1 LRVGKLEQRHFEN
14 GKTMFNSWDIGKVSG
29 IKLRVHWTFFLLP
42 IWIYFSSI
50 FAGSSFAAAAT
61 SVLFVFAIF
70 GCVLLHELGHALAA
84 RQFGIGTRDITL
96 LPIGGIA
103 ALDRIPRNP
112 AQELWIAVA
121 GPLVN
126 VVIAAVLFG
135 AMVLSLIPPESA
147 VALFLGQLLF
157 ANIALVVF
165 NMIPAFPMDGGRVLR
180 SSLAMF
186 MEYAKATRIAT
197 SVGQACAIALGLLG
211 LFSGNVMLMIIAGF
225 IFLSARAENMYASY
239 ESGAS
244 RFGNQTGFPIQNEA
258 DVSNSF
264 NGMWYTDE
272 EAVPAS
278 LSVRSVADWLTN
290 QRRESCSVVDSGRI
304 IGKISRSQLIVAI
317 YRGMGRVP
325 VGKLV
330 LS

>member
-1 LRVGKLEQRHFEN
+1 
-14 GKTMFNSWDIGKVSG
+14 MFNSWEMGRVSG

-42 IWIYFSSI
+42 IWIYLASI
-50 FAGSSFAAAAT
+50 FAGNGFAAAAT
-61 SVLFVFAIF
+61 SVLFVLAIF

-103 ALDRIPRNP
+103 ALDRMPRKP
-112 AQELWIAVA
+112 VQELWIAVA

-126 VVIAAVLFG
+126 VVIAAALYG
-135 AMVLSLIPPESA
+135 GMVVGLIPPESA
-147 VALFLGQLLF
+147 VAPFLGQLLF
-157 ANIALVVF
+157 ANIVLVVF

-186 MEYAKATRIAT
+186 MEYARATQIAT
-197 SVGQACAIALGLLG
+197 SVGQACAIVLGLLG
-211 LFSGNVMLMIIAGF
+211 LFSGNIMLMIIAGF
-225 IFLSARAENMYASY
+225 IYLSARAENTYASH
-239 ESGAS
+239 EADAM
-244 RFGNQTGFPIQNEA
+244 RFGQQTGFRFPDNA
-258 DVSNSF
+258 DVRGSF
-264 NGMWYTDE
+264 GGTSYSED

-304 IGKISRSQLIVAI
+304 IGKISRTQLIEAI
-317 YRGMGRVP
+317 YRGMGPMP
-325 VGKLV
+325 VGQLV